1 MNPTGMLDASQARA
15 TPRRQCSAHTAAA
28 PSRRRQVT
36 DESAPKMRDLYQA
49 HATELW
55 RYAVRLTGDRARAQ
69 DVVQE
74 TLLKAWQ
81 HPEVTGD
88 PARSPR
94 AWLFT
99 VARNIIIDDHRSA
112 RSRNES
118 VIADPDRLHDRAG
131 PDETNSALDRLLL
144 SSALAQLN
152 PDHRTV
158 IRRSYYEGW
167 TTAQIAADL
176 GIPEGTVR
184 SRLHYAMRALR
195 LTLQEMGCIDTRNS
209 QQGR

>member
-1 MNPTGMLDASQARA
+1 MNQTAVLDASQAPA
-15 TPRRQCSAHTAAA
+15 TPRRQCSAHTRPD
-28 PSRRRQVT
+28 PSRRGRVT
-36 DESAPKMRDLYQA
+36 DDSAPSMRDLYDK
-49 HATELW
+49 HAAELW

-99 VARNIIIDDHRSA
+99 VARNMIIDDQRSA
-112 RSRNES
+112 RFRNES
-118 VIADPDRLHDRAG
+118 VTIPDPDQIHDRAG
-131 PDETNSALDRLLL
+131 PDETNSALDRMLL
-144 SSALAQLN
+144 SSALAQLSA
-152 PDHRTV
+152 DHRTV

-176 GIPEGTVR
+176 EIPEGTVR
-184 SRLHYAMRALR
+184 SRLHYAVRSLR
-195 LTLQEMGCIDTRNS
+195 LTLQEMGCSGMR
-209 QQGR
+209 

>member
-1 MNPTGMLDASQARA
+1 
-15 TPRRQCSAHTAAA
+15 
-28 PSRRRQVT
+28 
-36 DESAPKMRDLYQA
+36 MRDLYDK
-49 HATELW
+49 HAPELR
-55 RYAVRLTGDRARAQ
+55 RYAVRLTGDRARAE

-99 VARNIIIDDHRSA
+99 VARNIIVDDRRRASF
-112 RSRNES
+112 RRES
-118 VIADPDRLHDRAG
+118 VTPDTDAFHDLAG
-131 PDETNSALDRLLL
+131 PDEVNAALDRMVL
-144 SSALAQLN
+144 SNALSQLSA
-152 PDHRTV
+152 DHRAV

-167 TTAQIAADL
+167 TSAQIAADL

-195 LTLQEMGCIDTRNS
+195 LALQEMGCSTQES
-209 QQGR
+209 

>member
-1 MNPTGMLDASQARA
+1 MRGLYDK
-15 TPRRQCSAHTAAA
+15 HAA
-28 PSRRRQVT
+28 
-36 DESAPKMRDLYQA
+36 
-49 HATELW
+49 ELW

-99 VARNIIIDDHRSA
+99 VTRNMIIDDQRSA
-112 RSRNES
+112 RFRNES
-118 VIADPDRLHDRAG
+118 VIADPDQIHDRAG
-131 PDETNSALDRLLL
+131 PDEANSAMDRMLL
-144 SSALAQLN
+144 SSALAQLSA
-152 PDHRTV
+152 DHRTV

-176 GIPEGTVR
+176 EIPEGTVR
-184 SRLHYAMRALR
+184 SRLHYAVRALR
-195 LTLQEMGCIDTRNS
+195 LTLQEMGCTDTRKS
-209 QQGR
+209 SPSPERLEV

>member
-1 MNPTGMLDASQARA
+1 VQDAFQATA
-15 TPRRQCSAHTAAA
+15 TPHRQCSARTRVSPSRHSAVSEDSA
-28 PSRRRQVT
+28 PS
-36 DESAPKMRDLYQA
+36 MRDLYDK
-49 HATELW
+49 HAPELR
-55 RYAVRLTGDRARAQ
+55 RYAVRLTGDRARAE

-88 PARSPR
+88 PTRSPR

-99 VARNIIIDDHRSA
+99 VARNIIVDDQRRAS
-112 RSRNES
+112 SRRES
-118 VIADPDRLHDRAG
+118 VTPDTDAIHDHAG
-131 PDETNSALDRLLL
+131 PDEVNAALDRMVLNSALSQL
-144 SSALAQLN
+144 SA
-152 PDHRTV
+152 DHRAV

-167 TTAQIAADL
+167 TSAQIAADL

-195 LTLQEMGCIDTRNS
+195 LALQEMGCNTQES
-209 QQGR
+209 